1 MGAQLEAIGPIGL
14 RATLQLVKQAKNR
27 RKWWSV
33 MNHLILSILDKI
45 PLEMSCDT
53 QRKKNHVLEYK

>member
-1 MGAQLEAIGPIGL
+1 
-14 RATLQLVKQAKNR
+14 
-27 RKWWSV
+27 